1 MTSGASGIGL
11 ALGFCLCGR
20 RHEVMLAEIEAGQ
33 PVPVWR
39 EGPRCPMRLSPI
51 PIAWRRR
58 RNGLRNVRRGSHSLH
73 KAGVAA
79 GGIDHMSLEN
89 WRWLIDVNLMVGQ
102 LPDAYSCAWRGG
114 HSVNSATAGII
125 NGMGFSPCAASK
137 LAVVEHALSGIC
149 AHQDRHSARNCLA
162 RSGRAPAL
170 DPKSPAAALVG
181 EIDMRVEV
189 GLIRPMLPRAF
200 LQPPGEP
207 QIAICTPRL
216 IVALPQSTLPWTMLQ
231 ADRKCSGRRAVKRL
245 FHGQTD
251 ARYRQLPV

>member
-20 RHEVMLAEIEAGQ
+20 RHEVMLAEIEGRSACTSLARGSKVSDAIVADPDSVEEAAQ
-33 PVPVWR
+33 PR
-39 EGPRCPMRLSPI
+39 FSFSAQGGRG
-51 PIAWRRR
+51 RRR
-58 RNGLRNVRRGSHSLH
+58 HRPYVARELAMAHRRQSDG
-73 KAGVAA
+73 
-79 GGIDHMSLEN
+79 
-89 WRWLIDVNLMVGQ
+89 RGQ

-114 HSVNSATAGII
+114 HSVNSAPAGII
-125 NGMGFSPCAASK
+125 NGMGFRPCAASK
-137 LAVVEHALSGIC
+137 LAIVEHALSGIC
-149 AHQDRHSARNCLA
+149 AHQDRHGARNCLA

-207 QIAICTPRL
+207 QIAICTPPRL